1 MCHTSRTESGSY
13 CTCIP
18 RMFMH
23 SVVRVLI
30 YTTDHTLTHGQN
42 TNMQLVTLQI
52 NKTLGVEL
60 KTHVHVHKQGQGHT
74 LYTYI
79 YAYIHVYCTCILKCT
94 FTCILIV
101 YRCTVHVLWFAERHQ
116 LGQLP
121 CWHTQPTVYMYQAAS
136 HYINCISEIHVHV
149 QSMCT
154 YTCACAVYMYMYMYM

>member
-13 CTCIP
+13 CTCIA
-18 RMFMH
+18 RMFIH

-79 YAYIHVYCTCILKCT
+79 CIHACTLYIEMYMYIYITY
-94 FTCILIV
+94 IV
-101 YRCTVHVLWFAERHQ
+101 YRCTVHVLWFGERHQ

-136 HYINCISEIHVHV
+136 HYI
-149 QSMCT
+149 
-154 YTCACAVYMYMYMYM
+154 